1 MPSKFEMKDIDETN
15 YVLAIKI
22 LRDRLKRLIG
32 LSLKTYIKKIFV
44 SFQKQSCKPIDSVL
58 RKGRP

>member
-1 MPSKFEMKDIDETN
+1 MKDIDETN

-22 LRDRLKRLIG
+22 LRDRLKRLLG

-44 SFQKQSCKPIDSVL
+44 SFQKQSCKPIDGVL